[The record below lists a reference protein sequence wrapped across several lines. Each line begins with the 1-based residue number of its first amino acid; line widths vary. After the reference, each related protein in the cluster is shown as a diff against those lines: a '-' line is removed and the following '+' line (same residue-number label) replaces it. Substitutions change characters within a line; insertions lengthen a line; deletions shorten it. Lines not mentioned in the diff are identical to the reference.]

1 MPLLFDS
8 VSHLRPVLCITIHNW
23 RHIKVTLVGPS
34 LGIEP
39 VLECLTI
46 GDLEHSACYMMIL
59 YVGISVHDIY
69 VPSTICAGSRERAR
83 EMQTNKSNMIC
94 RFNNRI
100 GALRLTCF
108 HCYFAKCYLFTLDYL
123 IYIMII

>member
-69 VPSTICAGSRERAR
+69 VPSPYVQVLERGQ
-83 EMQTNKSNMIC
+83 EIQTNKNNMFC
-94 RFNNRI
+94 SFNNRI
-100 GALRLTCF
+100 GALRL
-108 HCYFAKCYLFTLDYL
+108 HYLL
-123 IYIMII
+123 